1 MKHCEKCNVFVC
13 AKCIFAGDKELEKAV
28 VGRELSAEV
37 DRQVARTLTKVRD
50 IKSSNGAS
58 TIL

>member
-1 MKHCEKCNVFVC
+1 MFVC